1 MSLPEIVSRQ
11 DWLAQRRLLL
21 DREKELTRQR
31 NAVNAERRQLPM
43 VRIDKD
49 QYHVGQATYHDRY
62 GILEGEE
69 R

>member
-1 MSLPEIVSRQ
+1 MSLPEVVSRQ
-11 DWLAQRRLLL
+11 
-21 DREKELTRQR
+21 ELGR
-31 NAVNAERRQLPM
+31 
-43 VRIDKD
+43 

>member
-31 NAVNAERRQLPM
+31 DAVNAERRQ
-43 VRIDKD
+43 
-49 QYHVGQATYHDRY
+49 YHVRKATYHDRY